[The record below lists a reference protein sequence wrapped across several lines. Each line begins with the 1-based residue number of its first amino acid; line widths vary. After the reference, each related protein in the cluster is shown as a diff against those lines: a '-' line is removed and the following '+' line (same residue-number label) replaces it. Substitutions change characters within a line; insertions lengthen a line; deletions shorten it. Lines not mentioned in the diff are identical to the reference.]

1 MRELL
6 IKLEHLAG
14 ILGIGGLRLRI
25 SSSVV
30 RGDNTASLD
39 GLALGSHQ
47 VDDSPM
53 VVLKVGV
60 V

>member
-6 IKLEHLAG
+6 IKLEYLAG
-14 ILGIGGLRLRI
+14 VWGIGGLRVRMR
-25 SSSVV
+25 SSVV
-30 RGDNTASLD
+30 RGDDTAAFD

-53 VVLKVGV
+53 VVLEVRV